1 MLCIELV
8 FMAALLEALG
18 EVVSDVFKWIRQIF
32 VATVPSLS
40 DGHSAK
46 GEVPLLLK

>member
-8 FMAALLEALG
+8 FAAALLVALS
-18 EVVSDVFKWIRQIF
+18 EIASDVFKWILQIF

-40 DGHSAK
+40 DGHSTK
-46 GEVPLLLK
+46 GKVPFC